1 MIDFTCNVSGLD
13 LFWQVF
19 SSEGDLIAQFNIDD
33 RTMMNV
39 PEEMLNFTA
48 TLRSRTP
55 DTDSS
60 STLTTTASVQI
71 DGYTVVCV
79 DAAMEIGRRTIQ
91 LSSEFM

>member
-1 MIDFTCNVSGLD
+1 MIDFTCNVSGVD
-13 LFWQVF
+13 ITWQVL
-19 SSEGDLIAQFNIDD
+19 SKEGVLVEQFFIDD

-55 DTDSS
+55 NTDST

-71 DGYTVVCV
+71 NGYIVVCAS
-79 DAAMEIGRRTIQ
+79 AAMEIGRKTIQ